1 MNRTKKIY
9 FINAKIFTSN
19 KEMPRADA
27 MVVQNGRI
35 CWIGKQEDIPWEKEV
50 IKESVVDLKGRRVIP
65 GFVDAHMHPV
75 MLADFRKKI
84 TIMPPEIH
92 SIEDLKEAIR
102 QRRKQ
107 QKAGQWIEGWG
118 YDEEGLEEKRSPNR
132 YDLDAACNDAP
143 ISLMRTCAHIRCVNS
158 MALKLAGIDKDTPNP
173 PGGEI
178 ERDEWGEPTGILK
191 ENARNL
197 LADILP
203 TESEENKVD
212 HLLELGKLLNSQGI
226 TAICDMG
233 NLDATD
239 NIPIYREAAKQGFF
253 QKVGVYYMWDYFADH
268 ADFTLSESILDRK
281 QQIFAAGIK
290 LIGDGSISGRTA
302 WMDRPFYGSKDEYG
316 ISVCSDNLLESA
328 IAFCKKNR
336 CQLSMHAMGGRT
348 IRRMVNRAALE
359 KPWMEKS
366 IPYVRIEHV
375 TDPDIDSI
383 EKAAAHGIS
392 FVTQPIFMYA
402 ETASYRKNLGEEWMK
417 TCYPVKT
424 MLTNGV
430 CLGFSTDAPATFWS
444 VPSDPFPGLKQA
456 VTRVAADGTDCGKE
470 QAVDIETAV
479 MLYTKGAADAAGF
492 LDIGML
498 APGYHADFV
507 VLDQDIFSVTPEDID
522 KVQVMETYIDGRCVY
537 HRLPPKSGDNVT
549 DL

>member
-1 MNRTKKIY
+1 
-9 FINAKIFTSN
+9 
-19 KEMPRADA
+19 
-27 MVVQNGRI
+27 
-35 CWIGKQEDIPWEKEV
+35 
-50 IKESVVDLKGRRVIP
+50 
-65 GFVDAHMHPV
+65 
-75 MLADFRKKI
+75 
-84 TIMPPEIH
+84 
-92 SIEDLKEAIR
+92 
-102 QRRKQ
+102 
-107 QKAGQWIEGWG
+107 
-118 YDEEGLEEKRSPNR
+118 
-132 YDLDAACNDAP
+132 
-143 ISLMRTCAHIRCVNS
+143 
-158 MALKLAGIDKDTPNP
+158 
-173 PGGEI
+173 
-178 ERDEWGEPTGILK
+178 
-191 ENARNL
+191 
-197 LADILP
+197 
-203 TESEENKVD
+203 
-212 HLLELGKLLNSQGI
+212 
-226 TAICDMG
+226 
-233 NLDATD
+233 
-239 NIPIYREAAKQGFF
+239 
-253 QKVGVYYMWDYFADH
+253 MWDYFADH

-537 HRLPPKSGDNVT
+537 HRLPLKSGDNVT